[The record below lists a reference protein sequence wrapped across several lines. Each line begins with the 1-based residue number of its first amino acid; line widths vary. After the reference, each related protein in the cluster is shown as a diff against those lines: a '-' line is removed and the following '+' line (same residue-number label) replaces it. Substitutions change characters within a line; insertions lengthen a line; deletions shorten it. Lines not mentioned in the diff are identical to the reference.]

1 MRERPRVGD
10 PHEAVNLGP
19 FPKTT
24 PAGLSSSSMY
34 STILTHG
41 TASFYDQ
48 GLGLARGFA
57 ELGIPCQGTAAG
69 ETSIE
74 HFACRAIAARIVSD
88 TAEMPN

>member
-1 MRERPRVGD
+1 M
-10 PHEAVNLGP
+10 HC
-19 FPKTT
+19 
-24 PAGLSSSSMY
+24 
-34 STILTHG
+34 TILADG

-57 ELGIPCQGTAAG
+57 ELGVPCRRTAAG